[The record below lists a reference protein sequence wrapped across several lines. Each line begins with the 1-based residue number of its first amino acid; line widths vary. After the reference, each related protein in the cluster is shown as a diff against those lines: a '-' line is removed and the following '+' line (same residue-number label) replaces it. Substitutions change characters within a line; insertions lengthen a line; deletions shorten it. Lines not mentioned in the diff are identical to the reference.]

1 MEEDRWIQRL
11 ITWREGLHASV
22 GKGGLAAHQPRP
34 PGRLLIAHSQAANR
48 VAQICDG
55 PPHLWCHPADHG
67 RAQSGEASGEC
78 RMGHFRR
85 GPHRRRFDLLDPMT
99 TPGAG
104 HRARGS
110 EDARGEAP

>member
-55 PPHLWCHPADHG
+55 PPHLWCQPADHG
-67 RAQSGEASGEC
+67 RAQSG
-78 RMGHFRR
+78 
-85 GPHRRRFDLLDPMT
+85 
-99 TPGAG
+99 
-104 HRARGS
+104 
-110 EDARGEAP
+110 